1 MTGHP
6 LQSPPPAVSEGNPI
20 RAWWQRARAWVVI
33 GLVIVAAALLLAA
46 LAARPRA
53 GLLDP
58 RAASP
63 EGSMALAELLRAQGV
78 TVVLAESFEAAQR
91 SADPDATLF
100 ITVPDLVPSDGL
112 LRLLSSSA
120 ASVLVAPT
128 DTALDGALP
137 QVHQAGHARVENRE
151 PACALPAAV
160 AAGSADTGGVTYVAG
175 RGVPSIEAP
184 TPCYPAG
191 GEATLVRTAAG
202 DGTVTVI
209 GTPDPFTN
217 DRLDHAGN
225 AALTMRLLGEHPRL
239 VWYRPS
245 PADARGGNA
254 SLVDLLPDGWKWAT
268 LQLVIAAGLLAL
280 WRARRLGPVVTE
292 PLPVVVRAAE
302 AVEGRGRLY
311 HQIQARDR
319 AADALRSAVRSRLQP
334 RLGLGQATDRVG
346 LVEAVSR
353 RTGWPAADVD
363 RLLYGAAPSDDP
375 ALVRLADELDALE
388 REVRRQ

>member
-1 MTGHP
+1 VTGHP
-6 LQSPPPAVSEGNPI
+6 PQGPSAPVSGGDEI
-20 RAWWQRARAWVVI
+20 RAWWQRARAWVAI
-33 GLVIVAAALLLAA
+33 CLVIVAGALLLAA

-53 GLLDP
+53 GHLDP

-63 EGSMALAELLRAQGV
+63 EGSMALAELLRAHGV
-78 TVVLAESFEAAQR
+78 TVVLAESLEAAR
-91 SADPDATLF
+91 GAVGSDATLF
-100 ITVPDLVPSDGL
+100 ITVPDLVPSDDL
-112 LRLLSSSA
+112 RRLLSSSGT
-120 ASVLVAPT
+120 SVLVAPT
-128 DTALDGALP
+128 DTALEGALP
-137 QVHQAGHARVENRE
+137 GVQRAGGARVENRE
-151 PACALPAAV
+151 PACSLPAAV
-160 AAGSADTGGVTYVAG
+160 AAGSADMGGVTYVGGAG
-175 RGVPSIEAP
+175 AAPTEAP
-184 TPCYPAG
+184 TLCYPAG
-191 GEATLVRTAAG
+191 REATLLSTAAAG
-202 DGTVTVI
+202 GSVTVI

-245 PADARGGNA
+245 PADARGGGS
-254 SLVDLLPDGWKWAT
+254 SLIALLPEGWKWAT
-268 LQLVIAAGLLAL
+268 LQLVIAAGFLAL

-311 HQIQARDR
+311 HRIQARDR

-334 RLGLGQATDRVG
+334 QLGLGRASDRGG

-353 RTGWPAADVD
+353 RTGRPTADVE
-363 RLLYGAAPSDDP
+363 RLLYGAAPANDP
-375 ALVRLADELDALE
+375 ALVRLANELDALE

>member
-1 MTGHP
+1 MTWQP
-6 LQSPPPAVSEGNPI
+6 LQGPPVALSEGNAVP
-20 RAWWQRARAWVVI
+20 AWWQRTRAWVAI
-33 GLVIVAAALLLAA
+33 GLVVVAAALLLAA

-58 RAASP
+58 QAATP

-78 TVVLAESFEAAQR
+78 TVIPAESIEAAQR
-91 SADPDATLF
+91 SVGLDTTLF
-100 ITVPDLVPSDGL
+100 ITVPDLVPPDGL
-112 LRLLSSSA
+112 RRLLSGSA

-128 DTALDGALP
+128 GTALAGALP
-137 QVHQAGHARVENRE
+137 QLHEADHARVENRE
-151 PACALPAAV
+151 PACSLPAAV
-160 AAGSADTGGVTYVAG
+160 AAGSADAGGVTYVAG
-175 RGVPSIEAP
+175 LDAPSAEAVVL
-184 TPCYPAG
+184 CYPAG
-191 GEATLVRTAAG
+191 EAATLARTTARGGA
-202 DGTVTVI
+202 VTVI

-239 VWYRPS
+239 VWYTPS
-245 PADARGGNA
+245 PADARGGDSSVLA
-254 SLVDLLPDGWKWAT
+254 LLPDGWKWAT
-268 LQLVIAAGLLAL
+268 LQLVIAAALLAL

-292 PLPVVVRAAE
+292 PLPVIVRAAE

-311 HQIQARDR
+311 HRIQARDR
-319 AADALRSAVRSRLQP
+319 AADALRSAMRARLQP
-334 RLGLGQATDRVG
+334 QLGLGRAADRAA

-353 RTGWPAADVD
+353 RTGRQAPDVN
-363 RLLYGAAPSDDP
+363 RLLYGAAPADDP

>member
-1 MTGHP
+1 
-6 LQSPPPAVSEGNPI
+6 
-20 RAWWQRARAWVVI
+20 
-33 GLVIVAAALLLAA
+33 
-46 LAARPRA
+46 
-53 GLLDP
+53 
-58 RAASP
+58 
-63 EGSMALAELLRAQGV
+63 
-78 TVVLAESFEAAQR
+78 
-91 SADPDATLF
+91 
-100 ITVPDLVPSDGL
+100 
-112 LRLLSSSA
+112 
-120 ASVLVAPT
+120 
-128 DTALDGALP
+128 
-137 QVHQAGHARVENRE
+137 
-151 PACALPAAV
+151 
-160 AAGSADTGGVTYVAG
+160 
-175 RGVPSIEAP
+175 
-184 TPCYPAG
+184 
-191 GEATLVRTAAG
+191 
-202 DGTVTVI
+202 
-209 GTPDPFTN
+209 
-217 DRLDHAGN
+217 
-225 AALTMRLLGEHPRL
+225 

-319 AADALRSAVRSRLQP
+319 AADALRSAARSRLQP

-353 RTGWPAADVD
+353 RAGWPAADVD
-363 RLLYGAAPSDDP
+363 QLLYGAAPADDR